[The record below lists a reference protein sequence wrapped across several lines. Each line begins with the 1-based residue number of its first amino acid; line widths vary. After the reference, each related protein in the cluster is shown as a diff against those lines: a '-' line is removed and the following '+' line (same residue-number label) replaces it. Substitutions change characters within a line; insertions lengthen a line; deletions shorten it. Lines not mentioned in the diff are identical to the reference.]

1 LTLAEP
7 ELGPAGAAYERFLRE
22 APETGDDYLRTDAR
36 VRFEPH
42 DDDVL
47 LAPLGLS
54 VSESTA
60 GAVLAGGTLPRAVVV
75 PGVPRERV
83 AAFLAALDGS
93 ATLAR
98 ARISGGLEPDAER
111 ALLKAAFGVA
121 LFAPHAVT
129 ALERAVSASELVR
142 FPGSPYEI
150 ERNYWANMAA
160 VRARVGELEACL
172 DDAHRSFDALSKLH
186 VVALLGEDGRSFY
199 RPQSRVVRRGLKP
212 GAL

>member
-1 LTLAEP
+1 MPEALTLAEP

-160 VRARVGELEACL
+160 VRRASASSKPASTTHTGASTRSRSSTSSPSSAKTGARSIDPRAASC
-172 DDAHRSFDALSKLH
+172 
-186 VVALLGEDGRSFY
+186 
-199 RPQSRVVRRGLKP
+199 
-212 GAL
+212 GAA